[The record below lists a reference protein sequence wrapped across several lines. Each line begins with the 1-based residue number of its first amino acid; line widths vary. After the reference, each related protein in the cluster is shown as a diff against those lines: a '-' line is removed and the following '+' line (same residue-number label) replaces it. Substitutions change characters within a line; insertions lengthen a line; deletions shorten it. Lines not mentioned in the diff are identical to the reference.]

1 MKFVK
6 ESEINIMNTLMIVLL
21 PSIFNVLIV
30 KYKRKKTLD
39 KMCNDFE
46 EQGYMVDSR
55 LKRNIPY
62 KIVEKMRKYQD
73 SNYYKDLAIYSWF
86 PVVNWFSIV
95 SNIKYLLGD
104 YTGINECYAT
114 LEDLS
119 KDESIIDFLEKE
131 DLIKADLEK
140 QKWLT
145 DKENAMKELEELEQK
160 YENDTVETKETIEK
174 YSSDE
179 LCNELKRR
187 GLKIV
192 EVSPKE
198 AINIFLKIEEEGIL
212 DKNNTIDEV
221 YEKMR
226 QLLEIVER
234 KKANGEEIKTDEI
247 KLTLGNQ

>member
-1 MKFVK
+1 
-6 ESEINIMNTLMIVLL
+6 MNTLMIVLL

-39 KMCNDFE
+39 KMCNNFE
-46 EQGYMVDSR
+46 EQGYTIDSR

-62 KIVEKMRKYQD
+62 KIIGKYKYYMD
-73 SNYYKDLAIYSWF
+73 SNYFMDLAFYSWF
-86 PVVNWFSIV
+86 PVLNWFSIV
-95 SNIKYLLGD
+95 PNIKYLLGD
-104 YTGINECYAT
+104 YTGRNECYAT

-119 KDESIIDFLEKE
+119 KDESIINFLEVE
-131 DLIKADLEK
+131 DLIKVDLEK
-140 QKWLT
+140 QEWLT

-160 YENDTVETKETIEK
+160 YDNDTAEAKETIEK

-179 LCNELKRR
+179 LCDELKRR

-192 EVSPKE
+192 EVSPNE

-212 DKNNTIDEV
+212 DKNNSIDEV

-226 QLLEIVER
+226 QLQEIIER

>member
-1 MKFVK
+1 
-6 ESEINIMNTLMIVLL
+6 MNTLMIILL

-39 KMCNDFE
+39 KMCNNFE
-46 EQGYMVDSR
+46 EQGYTIDSR

-62 KIVEKMRKYQD
+62 KIIGKYKYYMD
-73 SNYYKDLAIYSWF
+73 SNYFMDLAFYSWF
-86 PVVNWFSIV
+86 PVLNWFSIV
-95 SNIKYLLGD
+95 PNIKYLLGD
-104 YTGINECYAT
+104 YTGRNECYAA

-119 KDESIIDFLEKE
+119 MDESIIIFLEKE
-131 DLIKADLEK
+131 DLIKVDLEK
-140 QKWLT
+140 QEWLT
-145 DKENAMKELEELEQK
+145 DKENAMKELEQK
-160 YENDTVETKETIEK
+160 YDNDTVETKETIEK

-192 EVSPKE
+192 EVSPNE
-198 AINIFLKIEEEGIL
+198 AINIFLEIYGECFVFS
-212 DKNNTIDEV
+212 NNTIDEV

-226 QLLEIVER
+226 QLQEIVER